1 VARTVLVA
9 DDSPTVQKK
18 ASGIL
23 TGEGLEVVTVSNGV
37 AAVKKL
43 PTVKP
48 LVVLADVSMPGKD
61 GYEVCEFIKSSAELR
76 HVSVLLI
83 FSDTDPYEGQRGAR
97 VGADGTIKKPFD
109 RDELI
114 ASVTKFFA
122 QAEAAAP
129 KPAAPPPQAAP
140 DALEVEPVDEEA
152 ESAAKQGAPDF
163 ASVYQGVAF
172 GVPAAEESSA
182 AFSEPE
188 LPPAEPIL
196 SSEPEAAFEPAM
208 PEPEIPAPELTA
220 LPPEEPPVQE
230 PEPVSADPVMIEEPV
245 APPAE
250 SEPPAEGT
258 LMFRTPADIA
268 EPVLSDEAESAAP
281 AAEPP
286 TAVEPEPPVEAP
298 EEPAESSQT
307 LESYTLTEAAS
318 GSVRFDSPQ
327 PEAAPAPEPE
337 PEPDPVAPPPPSAP
351 AVDPDQIF
359 AIVHKVVVK
368 MSPPAL
374 SPSMIEDMARKFTD
388 EIVQDLQSES

>member
-1 VARTVLVA
+1 MARTVLVA

-23 TGEGLEVVTVSNGV
+23 TGEGFEVVTVSNGV

-48 LVVLADVSMPGKD
+48 MVVLADVSMPGKD

-76 HVSVLLI
+76 HVSVILI

-109 RDELI
+109 RDDLI
-114 ASVTKFFA
+114 ASVTKFVA

-129 KPAAPPPQAAP
+129 KPATPRPQAAP
-140 DALEVEPVDEEA
+140 ETLEVEPVDEEA
-152 ESAAKQGAPDF
+152 EAAAKQEAPDF

-172 GVPAAEESSA
+172 GVPASEEPTSA
-182 AFSEPE
+182 FLEPE
-188 LPPAEPIL
+188 PSPAEPIM
-196 SSEPEAAFEPAM
+196 STEPEPASEPVM
-208 PEPEIPAPELTA
+208 PEPEIPGPEMA
-220 LPPEEPPVQE
+220 AAPPEEPRVQE
-230 PEPVSADPVMIEEPV
+230 PEPVSADPVLIEEQA
-245 APPAE
+245 APAAE
-250 SEPPAEGT
+250 PEPSAEGT
-258 LMFRTPADIA
+258 MMFRAPADIA
-268 EPVLSDEAESAAP
+268 EPVLSDEAESAAS

-286 TAVEPEPPVEAP
+286 PAVESEPEPPEEAP
-298 EEPAESSQT
+298 EEPAESVRT

-327 PEAAPAPEPE
+327 PEVAPERE
-337 PEPDPVAPPPPSAP
+337 PEPVAPPPPPVP

-388 EIVQDLQSES
+388 EIIQDLNSES